1 MTRRFQ
7 QPHDNINGD
16 ELNAFQQFGIPSSAA
31 FLYGWGLSP
40 DEAINM
46 QPQVTQLITLKN
58 AWMAS
63 HILDAE
69 FPTPLSQQGL
79 AIYEAAQAERN
90 ATQIQDAPSLAQTEL
105 LSFYPVD
112 CHPLTIRYA
121 MVSASQWA
129 DQESEAMVEFLTQI
143 MLDDNSPARL
153 YVGFYQGKPA
163 ACGMIFSHPD
173 CPDVTLI
180 SDVCAFPLTN
190 QDALASAMTAWLI
203 AQASE
208 QAEQL
213 WIC

>member
-1 MTRRFQ
+1 
-7 QPHDNINGD
+7 
-16 ELNAFQQFGIPSSAA
+16 
-31 FLYGWGLSP
+31 
-40 DEAINM
+40 M

-79 AIYEAAQAERN
+79 AIYKAAQAERN
-90 ATQIQDAPSLAQTEL
+90 ATQIHNAPSHAQSDL

-121 MVSASQWA
+121 LVSASQWA

-143 MLDDNSPARL
+143 MLDNNSPARL

-180 SDVCAFPLTN
+180 SDVCAIPQANQEALTE
-190 QDALASAMTAWLI
+190 AMTAWLI
-203 AQASE
+203 EQVSE
-208 QAEQL
+208 QADQL